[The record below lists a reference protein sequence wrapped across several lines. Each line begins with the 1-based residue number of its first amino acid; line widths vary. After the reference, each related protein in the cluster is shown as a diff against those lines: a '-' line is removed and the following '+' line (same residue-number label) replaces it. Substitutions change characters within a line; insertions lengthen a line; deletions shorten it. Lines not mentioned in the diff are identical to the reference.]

1 MKDKEGKFNLTFW
14 EDYSQFLRPSSYN
27 WITFNLIH
35 FNIEWDK
42 YDNSFNVEIGLFGL
56 NVLWQVALPWE
67 TEQMRELKKTLE
79 ESKHG
84 KWKKWN

>member
-14 EDYSQFLRPSSYN
+14 EDYSQFFNPSSYN

-67 TEQMRELKKTLE
+67 TKQSRKLKKILK

-84 KWKKWN
+84 KWVKWN